1 MSLTARSL
9 TTPLV
14 MRSKLFVPASRPE
27 LFQKALASDAD
38 AISFDL
44 EDAVVPGRR
53 EEARAALRAFL
64 DKIGNSTT
72 KIIIV
77 RVNEVGSPD
86 FVKDIAAVN
95 VPSVHLI
102 NLPKVEDP
110 AAIHAAVA
118 AFGENPGSGAAVQ
131 FLVNIETPKALRNAA
146 ALAASHLRVAGLQVG
161 YADLLEP
168 YGIDRHDT
176 AAIAYIRMAVR
187 MAAAEA
193 SVAAYDGVYAV
204 VKDPAGFQ
212 AECVAA
218 RRHGFVGKSC
228 IHPSQVAIANA
239 AFTPT
244 EDEVAQATRVI
255 AAAEAAEAEG
265 TGACLVDGHMVD
277 APFLIRAR
285 ATLAAARRMQEASR
299 TSGDA

>member
-64 DKIGNSTT
+64 DKIGNSTAKT
-72 KIIIV
+72 IIV

-86 FVKDIAAVN
+86 FAKDIAAIT
-95 VPSVHLI
+95 VPAVHLI

-110 AAIHAAVA
+110 AMIHAAVA
-118 AFGENPGSGAAVQ
+118 AFGENPRSGAEVQ
-131 FLVNIETPKALRNAA
+131 FLVNIETPKALRNAT
-146 ALAASHLRVAGLQVG
+146 ALATSHLRVAGLQIG

-168 YGIDRHDT
+168 CGIDRHDT
-176 AAIAYIRMAVR
+176 AAVAYVRMAVR

-193 SVAAYDGVYAV
+193 GVAAYDGVYAV

-212 AECVAA
+212 AECIAA
-218 RRHGFVGKSC
+218 RRQGFVGKSC
-228 IHPSQVAIANA
+228 IHPSQVAMANA

-244 EDEVAQATRVI
+244 EEEIAQATRMI

-285 ATLAAARRMQEASR
+285 ATLAAARRMQGASR
-299 TSGDA
+299 TLGDA

>member
-1 MSLTARSL
+1 MNLTARSS
-9 TTPLV
+9 PPSPV

-27 LFQKALASDAD
+27 LFRKALASDAD

-64 DKIGNSTT
+64 GEIDDWTAKV
-72 KIIIV
+72 IIV

-86 FVKDIAAVN
+86 FAKDIAAIAG
-95 VPSVHLI
+95 PAVHFI

-110 AAIHAAVA
+110 EMIRAAVA
-118 AFGENPGSGAAVQ
+118 TLDETPGSGALVG
-131 FLVNIETPKALRNAA
+131 FLVNIETPKALRNAS
-146 ALAASHLRVAGLQVG
+146 ALAASHPRVAGLQIG

-168 YGIDRHDT
+168 SGVDRRDT
-176 AAIAYIRMAVR
+176 AALSYIRIAVR

-193 SVAAYDGVYAV
+193 GVAAYDGAYAA
-204 VKDPAGFQ
+204 VKDPEGFQ

-218 RRHGFVGKSC
+218 RRHGFTGKSC
-228 IHPSQVAIANA
+228 IHPCQVAIANA

-244 EDEVAQATRVI
+244 EEEIAQATRII

-265 TGACLVDGHMVD
+265 TGACLVDGHMID
-277 APFLIRAR
+277 PPFVIRAR
-285 ATLAAARRMQEASR
+285 ATLAVARRTHGAFS
-299 TSGDA
+299 SAGDA